1 MRLEPMITGPRRSTA
16 QLHSIDR
23 ALGLLHQ
30 GLNPSHLLYRCSNP
44 GLATQ
49 PISKLSLRDGTQG
62 MGPSFSSPLP
72 FSPHRF
78 CHWHWWSQD
87 RQPQPPPLQKTWRW
101 MCSLMPA
108 EARLDLCTGHLLNS
122 LAIQLHSQDNMGR
135 LTDQWNKIKNT
146 KRPTQVFTVDL
157 SKMQKQLNSARQ
169 LNIHKQ
175 QQQKIK
181 IKPLT

>member
-1 MRLEPMITGPRRSTA
+1 
-16 QLHSIDR
+16 
-23 ALGLLHQ
+23 
-30 GLNPSHLLYRCSNP
+30 
-44 GLATQ
+44 
-49 PISKLSLRDGTQG
+49 
-62 MGPSFSSPLP
+62 
-72 FSPHRF
+72 
-78 CHWHWWSQD
+78 
-87 RQPQPPPLQKTWRW
+87 
-101 MCSLMPA
+101 MPA